1 MKRLDDM
8 DFNEVSLLYKK
19 LFSPLI
25 DITSFDKIKNH
36 FNNIYDKYL
45 EYFNNGYRSK
55 STLGRGSLQ
64 WGRNIIW
71 GWFIETLLKEILLKN
86 KNVKAVDFIGGD
98 SKHQFIYIDETK
110 TITIQG
116 QKTVEPDFIITL
128 KNDKTFYI
136 ELKTAAKE
144 IFTIKKGNVEQLY
157 KSSAYNDKITVIL
170 MIDLVNNF
178 YSIKN
183 LKYFN
188 NLRPFVNQRMEGQLC
203 YQFPNPDI
211 PITEIINENLEQYL
225 DETIFLLDIIK
236 KLKALKFAEIKNDKK
251 LIKIIKYKMTLEKK
265 EEDKK
270 IKIEDFDIEI
280 NKIIEKC
287 PEIITISWN
296 EIFNILGIK

>member
-19 LFSPLI
+19 LFASML
-25 DITSFDKIKNH
+25 DTTCFDTIKNN

-45 EYFNNGYRSK
+45 EHFNNGYRSK
-55 STLGRGSLQ
+55 STLGRSSLQ

-71 GWFIETLLKEILLKN
+71 GWFIETLLREVLLKN
-86 KNVKAVDFIGGD
+86 KNIKTVDFVGGD
-98 SKHQFIYIDETK
+98 SKHRFIYTAETK
-110 TITIQG
+110 IITIQG
-116 QKTVEPDFIITL
+116 QKTVEPDFIVTL
-128 KNDKTFYI
+128 KNGKTFYI

-144 IFTIKKGNVEQLY
+144 IFTIKKGNIEQLY

-170 MIDLVNNF
+170 MVDLINKF
-178 YSIKN
+178 YSIQN

-188 NLRPFVNQRMEGQLC
+188 NLKPFVNQRMEGQLC
-203 YQFPNPDI
+203 YQFPSPNTPIPD
-211 PITEIINENLEQYL
+211 IINENLEQYL

-236 KLKALKFAEIKNDKK
+236 KLKALKIAESVNNKE
-251 LIKIIKYKMTLEKK
+251 LVKIIKNKMMLEKK

-270 IKIEDFDIEI
+270 KKIEDFDIEI

-287 PEIITISWN
+287 PKITKISWE
-296 EIFNILGIK
+296 EIFNILGLK

>member
-8 DFNEVSLLYKK
+8 DFNEVSLLYKDI
-19 LFSPLI
+19 FSSLL
-25 DITSFDKIKNH
+25 DIKQFNDIKNN
-36 FNNIYDKYL
+36 FNNVYDKYL
-45 EYFNNGYRSK
+45 EYYNKGYRSK

-86 KNVKAVDFIGGD
+86 KNIKTVDFVGGD

-128 KNDKTFYI
+128 VNNKTFYI

-157 KSSAYNDKITVIL
+157 KTSAYNDKITVIL
-170 MIDLVNNF
+170 MIDLVNKL
-178 YSIKN
+178 YAIKN
-183 LKYFN
+183 LKYFDS
-188 NLRPFVNQRMEGQLC
+188 LRPFVNQRMEGQLC
-203 YQFPNPDI
+203 YQFPNPDVLI
-211 PITEIINENLEQYL
+211 SNIINENLEEYL
-225 DETIFLLDIIK
+225 DDTIFLLDIIK
-236 KLKALKFAEIKNDKK
+236 KLKALKTAEDNNDKQ
-251 LIKIIKYKMTLEKK
+251 LIKIIKNKMALEKK

-270 IKIEDFDIEI
+270 IKIEDFDNEI
-280 NKIIEKC
+280 KKITDKC
-287 PEIITISWN
+287 PEIATISWD
-296 EIFNILGIK
+296 EIFKLLNIN